1 MSVKLQSRDGWLVSF
16 IVIGLATVVG
26 LSHWIDSHKPPVNTA
41 IEEEQLYLNGATARR
56 LSLGFNGLAADW
68 YWMRALQYVGRK
80 IIDAPADLQ
89 IDTLGKLNL
98 KLLAPLLD
106 TATTLDP
113 QFMEPYQYAAVIL
126 PDVDREQAIRITKKG
141 IAANPDA
148 WRLYQQLGYIYW
160 QQKDFQ
166 AAGDAYE
173 QGAKVPGAPPWMLA
187 MKARMAAEGGSSD
200 VAREIYQRMY
210 EQAGDEHIK
219 DMARRRLLQV
229 DAIEQMDRLRKVLE
243 IYKSK
248 FGSCPA
254 KWSDITPVLH
264 FYKFQVNAEGS
275 PVDPAGTAYVLTSNC
290 DVDTDVKSLVPH
302 R

>member
-1 MSVKLQSRDGWLVSF
+1 
-16 IVIGLATVVG
+16 
-26 LSHWIDSHKPPVNTA
+26 
-41 IEEEQLYLNGATARR
+41 
-56 LSLGFNGLAADW
+56 
-68 YWMRALQYVGRK
+68 
-80 IIDAPADLQ
+80 
-89 IDTLGKLNL
+89 
-98 KLLAPLLD
+98 
-106 TATTLDP
+106 
-113 QFMEPYQYAAVIL
+113 
-126 PDVDREQAIRITKKG
+126 
-141 IAANPDA
+141 
-148 WRLYQQLGYIYW
+148 
-160 QQKDFQ
+160 
-166 AAGDAYE
+166 
-173 QGAKVPGAPPWMLA
+173 MLA